1 MAITKE
7 NKYNVAKFNVVPLTS
22 PALMDFPG
30 LKGLNVKQRTL
41 HMSMQHPHLAPK
53 DVVQHNGPPKIPCKE
68 VVARSGP
75 PHISGRES
83 ASDILHTHPIVS
95 HQLSAPYYQVIV
107 VYLT

>member
-7 NKYNVAKFNVVPLTS
+7 NKNNVAKFNVVPLTS

-53 DVVQHNGPPKIPCKE
+53 DVVFNIIDPQ
-68 VVARSGP
+68 RSP
-75 PHISGRES
+75 AKRWLPDLALLIFQEGRVPLTYS
-83 ASDILHTHPIVS
+83 THTP
-95 HQLSAPYYQVIV
+95 
-107 VYLT
+107 